1 MSPSEQ
7 YLPLLS
13 LEDRAELIVGPIL
26 SVPTCVSSME
36 TDPWW
41 GELQRVC
48 KGAPS
53 SLLVQFGTGS
63 SSQTLHHNVFNCA

>member
-13 LEDRAELIVGPIL
+13 PEDRAELIVSPIL

-36 TDPWW
+36 ADPWW

-53 SLLVQFGTGS
+53 SLLVQFGMGK
-63 SSQTLHHNVFNCA
+63 F